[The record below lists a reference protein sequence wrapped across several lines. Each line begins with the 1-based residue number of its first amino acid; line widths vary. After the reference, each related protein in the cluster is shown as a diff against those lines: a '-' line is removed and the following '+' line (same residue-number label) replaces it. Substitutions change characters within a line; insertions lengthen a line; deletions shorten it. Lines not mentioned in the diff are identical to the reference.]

1 MAVSSFVSIYS
12 CLYAFVMNQFTE
24 GNIKELQS
32 FLLPIRNCM
41 NGIEQG
47 TATNERYRT
56 VSGKSS

>member
-47 TATNERYRT
+47 TATNER
-56 VSGKSS
+56 